1 MIAQIQLSYIAAA
14 MHPSRSSG
22 PLATWGEVER
32 TNAAPVIF
40 VNFAGAAA

>member
-1 MIAQIQLSYIAAA
+1 MTARIQLSYIAAA

-22 PLATWGEVER
+22 SLVTWGEVER

-40 VNFAGAAA
+40 GNFAGASA